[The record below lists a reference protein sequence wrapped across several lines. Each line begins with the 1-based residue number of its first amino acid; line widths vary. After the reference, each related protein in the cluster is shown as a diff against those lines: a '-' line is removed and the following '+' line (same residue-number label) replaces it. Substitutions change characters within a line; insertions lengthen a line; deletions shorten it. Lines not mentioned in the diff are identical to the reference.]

1 MAKQNTESFSQV
13 PQKLLFQNAI
23 LGTRTPGEIKAWLN
37 NQNRKRKALLC
48 SQVICR
54 CPQVAEMV
62 NAGKSK
68 GNCGNSTWQKKKK
81 KRRKQKAQWG
91 KKAKKANRK
100 GDANKE

>member
-1 MAKQNTESFSQV
+1 MAKQNKNSFSQV
-13 PQKLLFQNAI
+13 PQKPLFQNAI

-54 CPQVAEMV
+54 YPQVAEMV

-68 GNCGNSTWQKKKK
+68 GNCGNSTWQKKKTK
-81 KRRKQKAQWG
+81 KKTKAQWG
-91 KKAKKANRK
+91 KKAKKVNRT

>member
-1 MAKQNTESFSQV
+1 MAKQNKKSFSQV
-13 PQKLLFQNAI
+13 PQKPLFQNAI

-54 CPQVAEMV
+54 YPQVAEMV

-68 GNCGNSTWQKKKK
+68 GNCGNSTWQKKKTK
-81 KRRKQKAQWG
+81 KKTKSSVRQKGKESKQDGWCK
-91 KKAKKANRK
+91 
-100 GDANKE
+100 